1 MPARRD
7 RQAVPDSGLCRPGIM
22 SAIRDTMPCTADIGL
37 CGIDRN
43 ALISLT
49 SAYDAAGGGSGAAI
63 PGLLA

>member
-1 MPARRD
+1 MP
-7 RQAVPDSGLCRPGIM
+7 
-22 SAIRDTMPCTADIGL
+22 AIRDTMPCTADIGL